1 MLSILIPS
9 HNEPNVKEFVR
20 EIYDLGIYCNVIVQ
34 EDTDGRGKGWA
45 LREAMKD
52 ALGNNIVFLDGDG
65 DIKPYEI
72 KKLIPYLK
80 QYDVVVGK
88 KELPLRKDRKIITFL
103 SRFYIKFMFGINIDT
118 QTGLKG
124 FNYKPEWKTD
134 GWMFDVEIIY
144 KAKKMKKTM
153 IDIPIKA
160 TVSGSKGIKDIWESV
175 KETMKIR
182 FSQ

>member
-9 HNEPNVKEFVR
+9 HNEPNIDEFM
-20 EIYDLGIYCNVIVQ
+20 EDIKKLGITCEIIVMS
-34 EDTDGRGKGWA
+34 DTTGRGKGWA
-45 LREAMKD
+45 LRQGLEVVNGD
-52 ALGNNIVFLDGDG
+52 TIIFIDGDG

-88 KELPLRKDRKIITFL
+88 KELPLRKDRKILTFL
-103 SRFYIKFMFGINIDT
+103 SRLYIKFMFGINIDT